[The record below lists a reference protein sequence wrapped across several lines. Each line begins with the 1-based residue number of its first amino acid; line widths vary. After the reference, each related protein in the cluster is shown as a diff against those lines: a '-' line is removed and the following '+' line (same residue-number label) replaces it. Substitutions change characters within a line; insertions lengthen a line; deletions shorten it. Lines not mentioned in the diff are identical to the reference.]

1 MAFTQRSNS
10 MATQGYLSRL
20 KPARFALLTQ
30 AALRHGASWL
40 SRWAPGLAERA
51 GVLLFITPPRRFP
64 RALPDVE
71 GLTPL
76 RTTLRS
82 GRYRIGAWEWG
93 QGPAV
98 LLIHG
103 WGGQASQWVPF
114 VRPLVAAGH
123 RVIAP
128 DLPAHGFSSGWRTT
142 LPDFVQAVG
151 TVGWH
156 AGRIQGIVAHSLGAT
171 ATALALAHGLHTQR
185 VVLIA
190 PPADVPYFVRRLAAW
205 MHLPAPRVEG
215 LLHRVARRAGMELDA
230 LELRRVAPT
239 LGTPALVVHSR
250 KDREVPFAHGEAVA
264 GAWPGAILLP
274 LEGSGHTRVLED
286 PAVIAAAVAFVRAAS
301 APVLEPAEEDDG
313 DRVPYRAA
321 L

>member
-1 MAFTQRSNS
+1 
-10 MATQGYLSRL
+10 MATQRHLLTL
-20 KPARFALLTQ
+20 KRPRFALFTQ
-30 AALRHGASWL
+30 AALRHGVSWL
-40 SRWAPGLAERA
+40 SRLAPALAERA
-51 GVLLFITPPRRFP
+51 GLWLFITPPRRFP
-64 RALPDVE
+64 RQLPEVE

-93 QGPAV
+93 EGPAV

-114 VRPLVAAGH
+114 VRPLVAAGY

-128 DLPAHGFSSGWRTT
+128 DLPAHGFSSGRRAT
-142 LPDFVQAVG
+142 LPDFVRAVG

-156 AGRIQGIVAHSLGAT
+156 AGRVQGIVAHSLGGT
-171 ATALALAHGLHTQR
+171 ATALALARGLPVQR

-190 PPADVPYFVRRLAAW
+190 PPADMPYFVRQLAAW
-205 MHLPAPRVEG
+205 MHLPGPRLDG
-215 LLHRVARRAGMELDA
+215 LLRRVARRAGMALDA
-230 LELRRVAPT
+230 LDLRRVAPT
-239 LGTPALVVHSR
+239 LNTPALVVHSR
-250 KDREVPFAHGEAVA
+250 KDREVPFAHGAA
-264 GAWPGAILLP
+264 IAAAWPGAILLP

-286 PAVIAAAVAFVRAAS
+286 PAVIAAAVEFVRTAPAPAS
-301 APVLEPAEEDDG
+301 ALAELDDG
-313 DRVPYRAA
+313 DRVSYRAA